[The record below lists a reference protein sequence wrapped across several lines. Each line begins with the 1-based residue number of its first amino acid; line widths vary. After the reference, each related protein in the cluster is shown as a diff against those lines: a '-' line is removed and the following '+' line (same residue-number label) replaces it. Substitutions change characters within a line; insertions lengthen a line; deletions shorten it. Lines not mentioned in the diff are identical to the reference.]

1 VCDDAGD
8 SFTGEARMDTANLTS
23 LQRRQLFVSRKK
35 VRDITRAAYIENCG
49 DPEKTQ
55 RQAEAEVKSQYGSI
69 IASIL
74 LAIMVNLVAG
84 WIADFIR
91 DWLSRGVK
99 IPPVNY
105 QPNEPGYMPE
115 FEDDES

>member
-1 VCDDAGD
+1 
-8 SFTGEARMDTANLTS
+8 MDTEHLTP

-49 DPEKTQ
+49 DPKKTQ
-55 RQAEAEVKSQYGSI
+55 RQAESEVRAQYGSI

-74 LAIMVNLVAG
+74 LAILVNLVAG

-99 IPPVNY
+99 IPHYNY